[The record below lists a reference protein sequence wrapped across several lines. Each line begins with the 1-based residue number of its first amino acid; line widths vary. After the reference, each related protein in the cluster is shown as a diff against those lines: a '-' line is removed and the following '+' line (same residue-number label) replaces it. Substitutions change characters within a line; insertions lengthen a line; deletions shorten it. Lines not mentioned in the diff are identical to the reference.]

1 MKIKLTTTVFLIA
14 ALSALFSIAEGAP
27 QVDDPGVLL
36 RAAIEKEEVDG
47 DLQGAIDLYK
57 EIISKYGG
65 NQAIAAKAQLRIGYC
80 YEKMGLM
87 DAQKAFQKVIDN
99 YPGQEKAVKEA
110 RDKLSILLRAQ
121 AVIKE
126 EDKRITMRK
135 LTEPRMAGGWGAPS
149 PDGRYFAFY
158 FDPPADL
165 AVRDFETG
173 EIRRLNM
180 NDVPKYGFGAVSNS
194 CWSPD
199 GKQIAFGQRNRRKNL
214 FAVRAVNFDGSNA
227 RTVYKNT
234 HWIDPYA
241 WSPDGKTIL
250 TYLSKGNDGDYR
262 LGLLQVDNGTLLE
275 YDFSVSPSPSS
286 GFSPDSSYLALSVP
300 QKNGSKGHDVSLFSI
315 SEEKVIPL
323 IEHPAND
330 RVVGW
335 APDGKW
341 IFFWSDRTGSAD
353 LWAIRISDGK
363 AQGDP
368 VLIQKDMGGAD
379 SMWMTPAG
387 SLFYSM
393 QISTRDVYVAK
404 IDFDQNKI
412 LNGPKKATQQYTY
425 RNYAPSWSL
434 DGEYLAFFSNKTPGR
449 ALCVLSQKTGEVRT
463 FPLELISFMNP
474 AWVHWSPD
482 GQSIV
487 HTGFDKPGS
496 AGFFRTD
503 TKTGKMK
510 MIFPFAKNYI
520 RQIWGSRFSRDGNT
534 MFDVKHDK
542 NTKKSLIVAQN
553 LATQTINE
561 LYVVSDWIHG
571 LALSP
576 DEKQFAFFEG
586 RFRLGNMKIKIFPVD
601 REESRILHT
610 FEKGEWLV
618 ALDWT
623 PDGRNILFS
632 KGKRVDEKWVESL
645 WNISLK
651 GGKPQ
656 QVEMDMASIENI
668 QIHPDGQ
675 QIAFESGRGG
685 QEIWVIENILSVL
698 EDRK

>member
-1 MKIKLTTTVFLIA
+1 VTEAKDRSL
-14 ALSALFSIAEGAP
+14 
-27 QVDDPGVLL
+27 
-36 RAAIEKEEVDG
+36 
-47 DLQGAIDLYK
+47 
-57 EIISKYGG
+57 
-65 NQAIAAKAQLRIGYC
+65 AAKAQLRIGYC
-80 YEKMGLM
+80 YEKMGLR
-87 DAQKAFQKVIDN
+87 DAEKAFQMVIDN

-110 RDKLSILLRAQ
+110 KDKLSILLRAQ
-121 AVIKE
+121 AVIKKE
-126 EDKRITMRK
+126 EKGIIIRK
-135 LTEPRMAGGWGAPS
+135 LTEPRMAGGWGSPS

-165 AVRDFETG
+165 AVRDFATG

-199 GKQIAFGQRNRRKNL
+199 GKQIAFGQYSRKTKTY
-214 FAVRAVNFDGSNA
+214 AVRAVNFDGSNV

-250 TYLSKGNDGDYR
+250 TYLSGNGSGYK
-262 LGLLQVDNGTLLE
+262 LGLLQVHDGTLLE
-275 YDFSVSPSPSS
+275 FDFPVDPSPSS
-286 GFSPDSSYLALSVP
+286 GFSPDNRYLALSVP

-315 SEEKVIPL
+315 SEKKVIPL
-323 IEHPAND
+323 IEHAAND

-341 IFFWSDRTGSAD
+341 VFFWSDRTGSAD
-353 LWAIRISDGK
+353 LWAIRVSDGK

-368 VLIQKDMGGAD
+368 VLIQKDMGGVK
-379 SMWMTPAG
+379 SMWMTPSG
-387 SLFYSM
+387 SLFYLM

-404 IDFDQNKI
+404 VDFDKNRI
-412 LNGPKKATQQYTY
+412 LDGPRKATQHYTY
-425 RNYAPSWSL
+425 RNHTPAWSL
-434 DGEYLAFFSNKTPGR
+434 DGEYLAFFSNQTSGR
-449 ALCVLSQKTGEVRT
+449 ALCILAPKTGEVRT

-474 AWVHWSPD
+474 SWLHWSPD

-487 HTGFDKPGS
+487 HTGFDKPGG

-503 TKTGKMK
+503 VKTGKME
-510 MIFPFAKNYI
+510 MIFPFTERNK
-520 RQIWGSRFSRDGNT
+520 RQIWGSRFSSDGKT
-534 MFDVKHDK
+534 AYDVKHDK
-542 NTKKSLIVAQN
+542 DKRKSILVVQN
-553 LATQTINE
+553 LETQEMDE
-561 LYVVSDWIHG
+561 LYVSEWIHG

-576 DEKQFAFFEG
+576 DKKQLAFFDG
-586 RFRLGNMKIKIFPVD
+586 RFRLENMKIKIFPVD
-601 REESRILHT
+601 GREPRILQT
-610 FEKGEWLV
+610 FEKGEWPG

-651 GGKPQ
+651 GGKAQ
-656 QVEMDMASIENI
+656 QIELDIGSIDNI

-675 QIAFESGRGG
+675 QIAFESGSGG
-685 QEIWVIENILSVL
+685 EEIWVMENILSVL
-698 EDRK
+698 EKHK